1 MKVRHSESLVLI
13 WRLAEL
19 EARALKA
26 ANIEP
31 VHLML
36 GLCKSVDIDLP
47 SLVQKDSPDRDG
59 VLEEL
64 LREVRRLRTVFRA
77 AGLDACA
84 FRRALRGKCGC
95 KLVAPPASER
105 LRRSKE
111 AKQVFADA
119 EHFAELAGSV
129 VFPVHLLYAVVS
141 TADELR
147 DTLLDE
153 MDVDIER
160 FRAVGKREVAFT
172 WKEEN
177 VPPGRN

>member
-19 EARALKA
+19 EARALNA

-36 GLCKSVDIDLP
+36 GLCKSVDLDLP
-47 SLVQKDSPDRDG
+47 SLVQKDSPD

-95 KLVAPPASER
+95 KLVAPAASER

-119 EHFAELAGSV
+119 EHFAELACTV
-129 VFPVHLLYAVVS
+129 VFPVHLLYSAVS
-141 TADELR
+141 LADEVR
-147 DTLLDE
+147 DALLDE
-153 MDVDIER
+153 LGVELER
-160 FRAVGKREVAFT
+160 LRTVAKREVAFP
-172 WKEEN
+172 WAGEKPSAGWN
-177 VPPGRN
+177 